1 MAMTS
6 RNFSLLIAAIALGG
20 CLDSPAP
27 VTGEHHQY
35 IVTGL
40 YVPRSASDATK
51 SFGIDLDLDGRK
63 DNGLGSVLATL
74 LGQGFDIQPTLN
86 DAVLRGNI
94 LLGLDVQ
101 TPSFTDAEAAG
112 VQVVTGITTSPNACN
127 TAGTCGLHLS
137 GDALM
142 MTNEAVPQMYST
154 GPVTDGTLLTR
165 GGILPV
171 RLAIGDENYI
181 DLNLHNAAIKV
192 DVSSELPTGTLAGI
206 IPTADVARIV
216 IPQFGKQFRRIAAE
230 DCAPPPQVHYRGANR
245 CQCKPG
251 SRGELL
257 TDYLNSDLDCT
268 ITDDEVRNNSI
279 VKTLLAP
286 DMVHNDEAV
295 GLSFGVGIS
304 LAPAT
309 FVSAR

>member
-1 MAMTS
+1 MTS
-6 RNFSLLIAAIALGG
+6 RKISLLTAAIALGG
-20 CLDSPAP
+20 CVDSPAA
-27 VTGEHHQY
+27 VSGEHQQY

-40 YVPRSASDATK
+40 YLPRSVSDSNK
-51 SFGIDLDLDGRK
+51 KFGIDLNNDGRK
-63 DNGLGSVLATL
+63 DNGLGAVLATL

-101 TPSFTDAEAAG
+101 TPNFTDAEAAG
-112 VQVVTGITTSPNACN
+112 VQVVTGVTTSPSACN
-127 TAGTCGLHLS
+127 TAATCGLHLR

-142 MTNEAVPQMYST
+142 IANEAVPQMYST
-154 GPVTDGTLLTR
+154 GSVADGTLLTR
-165 GGILPV
+165 GEILPV
-171 RLAIGDENYI
+171 RLAVGDDNYI
-181 DLNLHNAAIKV
+181 DLNLHNAAIRLNFSG
-192 DVSSELPTGTLAGI
+192 DQPTGTLAGV
-206 IPTADVARIV
+206 IPAADVARVV

-230 DCAPPPQVHYRGANR
+230 DCAPPPQVHYRGPNR

-257 TDYLNSDLDCT
+257 TRYLNRNFDCT
-268 ITDDEVRNNSI
+268 ITDDDLLRNTI

-286 DMVHNDEAV
+286 DVVLNDESV